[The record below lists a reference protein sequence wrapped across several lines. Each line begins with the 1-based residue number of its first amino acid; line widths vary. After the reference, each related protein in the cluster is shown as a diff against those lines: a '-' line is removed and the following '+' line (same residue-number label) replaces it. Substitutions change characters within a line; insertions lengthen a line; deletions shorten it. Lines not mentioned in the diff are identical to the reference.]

1 MYFWKMVGDK
11 RRAVTEQSWK
21 HERDCGDLYV
31 ALRKTGI
38 PMEWIH
44 TSDQKDG
51 FRFDRALLIF
61 GKQFYFEIERGTQTV
76 SHIEQ
81 KVSQY
86 LSKSGQF
93 YVVITVQDYQPNP
106 FDKTTKTAQDFG
118 REILALLAQP
128 PFRRRAQFTVAPHK
142 ALLTN
147 PLGELLIS
155 PEPAKYTI
163 ESIQ

>member
-1 MYFWKMVGDK
+1 MLFWKLVGDK
-11 RRAVTEQSWK
+11 RKAVSEQSWK

-38 PMEWIH
+38 PLTWIH

-61 GKQFYFEIERGTQTV
+61 DKQFYFEIERGTQTV

-81 KVSQY
+81 KVKQY
-86 LSKSGQF
+86 LAKSGTF

-106 FDKTTKTAQDFG
+106 FEKTVKTGQDFG
-118 REILALLAQP
+118 REILALLKNYK
-128 PFRRRAQFTVAPHK
+128 RRAQFTVAPHK

-147 PLGELLIS
+147 PLGEFLVS
-155 PEPAKYTI
+155 AEPQKYSL
-163 ESIQ
+163 ESIH